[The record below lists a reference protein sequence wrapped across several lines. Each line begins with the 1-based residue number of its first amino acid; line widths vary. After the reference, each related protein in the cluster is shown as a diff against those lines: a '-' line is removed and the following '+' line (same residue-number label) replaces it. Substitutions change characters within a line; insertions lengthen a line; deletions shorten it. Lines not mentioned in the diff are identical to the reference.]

1 MQQKSVLLFFLIFFS
16 SCFAVDIYSRQLPVD
31 PTKRIDIIIAD
42 RYNYKKVE
50 GVGDFISLGG
60 NVRLKQDKTLFYCD
74 SAVVNQAAN
83 TIEAFGNIH
92 INDDDS
98 VHTYAQY
105 LKYLGQEKKA
115 ILKNKVKLTDGR
127 AVLTTNELEYNTA
140 TKIGNYVN
148 GGRVVIGKT
157 ILTSTEA
164 DYYGDTRDMI
174 FRKKV
179 VLVDPAYKV
188 NTDTLFYNTY
198 TEIARFVAP
207 TTIVTDGRTVKTSE
221 GYYDLRNKKAEFGQR
236 PIVNDK
242 DYTIIADRMA
252 FDNATGFSD
261 ALGNVVYRTKDTAST
276 SIILANRI
284 QANNKTGAVL
294 ATQKPLMIIK
304 QANDSIYIAADT
316 LYSAKLTEL
325 EQVRV
330 VPSIFDSS
338 LGIVSAK
345 MNVKD
350 SNANRFVEAY
360 YNVRI
365 FSDSMQA
372 VSDSMFYSFKDSAF
386 RLFKS
391 PIVWAQENQ
400 ITGDTIYLY
409 TQNQKPRKFYAFEN
423 AIAINRA
430 EKELYNQIK
439 GNSIVG
445 LFEAGNI
452 NFFKAKGSA
461 ENIYYAA
468 DEDSSFIGVNRS
480 TSDVIEVNFR
490 NGKPH
495 KVVLRNNLKGTI
507 YPMKQV
513 NHSELRVRGF
523 NWFEKRRPKTKFE
536 LFGN

>member
-1 MQQKSVLLFFLIFFS
+1 MQQKSVLLFFLFFFS
-16 SCFAVDIYSRQLPVD
+16 SCFAVDIYSQQLPVD

-439 GNSIVG
+439 GNSILG
-445 LFEAGNI
+445 LFEDGNI